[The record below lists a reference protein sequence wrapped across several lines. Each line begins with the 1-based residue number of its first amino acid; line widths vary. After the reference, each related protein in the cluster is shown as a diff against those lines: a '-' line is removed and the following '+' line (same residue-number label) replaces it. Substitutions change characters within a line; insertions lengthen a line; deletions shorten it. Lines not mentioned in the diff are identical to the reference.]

1 MEDKEFLLWI
11 HNRLVKVHGENE
23 NFDYMI
29 RLRSM
34 IKATPQSI
42 GKKMKQIEIKILNR
56 KLTSDEYAVKYA
68 TKGSAGLDLKHCGRD
83 GVEGVDPITIEP
95 GQTALL
101 KSGIAI
107 NIKDPGLAAFIFPR
121 SGLGHKNGIVLSNL
135 TGVIDSDYQGEIK
148 LSIWNRSDKPY
159 TIMPYDRIAQMVFM
173 PVVQV
178 GFNVV
183 DDFEKSDRGEGGFGS
198 TGSK

>member
-1 MEDKEFLLWI
+1 
-11 HNRLVKVHGENE
+11 
-23 NFDYMI
+23 
-29 RLRSM
+29 
-34 IKATPQSI
+34 
-42 GKKMKQIEIKILNR
+42 MKQIEIKILN
-56 KLTSDEYAVKYA
+56 KNLSSEEFALKYA
-68 TKGSAGLDLKHCGRD
+68 TKGSAGIDLRHCGLD
-83 GVEGVDPITIEP
+83 GTEGVNPIKIEP
-95 GQTALL
+95 GRTALL

-135 TGVIDSDYQGEIK
+135 TGVVDSDYQGEIK
-148 LSIWNRSDKPY
+148 LSMWNRSDKPY

-198 TGSK
+198 TGN